1 MLKNNHE
8 LVAEIFLK
16 KKKQIRKKNM
26 ETNKLKNMNESGNEN
41 NI

>member
-1 MLKNNHE
+1 MFKNNRE
-8 LVAEIFLK
+8 LVAEIFL

-41 NI
+41 NV